1 MEESQ
6 QNPSTAIDELR
17 NRLQEAE
24 DTVRAIRAGEIDALV
39 VTGPLGEKVF
49 ILRGADHPYQVIV
62 EEMNEGAATLS
73 PEGTILY
80 CNRRFADLLETPLEQ
95 IIGSSIQDWFVQDAA
110 FTSLVQG
117 NVRGAAEGR
126 LTRNDSTQV
135 PVFISYNPVVI
146 DDTFCVCIIVADLTE
161 LKHQA
166 ALLEEERLRSEEKMS
181 ESRRLAVMG
190 ATAAVLAHE
199 IANPL
204 NGISTTVQVMQ
215 RHLSIRREAS
225 AQDDF
230 LIMNLAD
237 LKKEIDR
244 LGALLNDFRS
254 LARAPQLHIFPL
266 DLRTLVAEVMKMFS
280 SEAEQFRIL
289 MTQELPAELPLIN
302 ADSER
307 LKQIFINL
315 FKNAVEAMPSGGK
328 LSVSAFPQ
336 AQNLVIHVSDTGSG
350 IPEGVDIFQPFATTK
365 PNGSGLGLSVV
376 RELLS
381 AHGGTI
387 SYTSKKGDG
396 TTFQIVLPLSSPTA
410 GGA

>member
-1 MEESQ
+1 
-6 QNPSTAIDELR
+6 
-17 NRLQEAE
+17 
-24 DTVRAIRAGEIDALV
+24 
-39 VTGPLGEKVF
+39 
-49 ILRGADHPYQVIV
+49 
-62 EEMNEGAATLS
+62 MNEGAATLS
-73 PEGTILY
+73 PEGIILY

-117 NVRGAAEGR
+117 NVRGAVEGR

-161 LKHQA
+161 VKHQA

-215 RHLSIRREAS
+215 RYLSTRREES
-225 AQDDF
+225 ADDF
-230 LIMNLAD
+230 LATSLAD
-237 LKKEIDR
+237 LKTEIDR

-254 LARAPQLHIFPL
+254 LARAPQLHVLPV
-266 DLRTLVAEVMKMFS
+266 DLRTLVGEVMKMFS
-280 SEAEQFRIL
+280 SEAEQFGIL
-289 MTQELPAELPLIN
+289 LTQDLPAELPLIN
-302 ADSER
+302 ADAER
-307 LKQIFINL
+307 LKQIFLNL
-315 FKNAVEAMPSGGK
+315 FKNAIEAMPSGGK
-328 LSVSAFPQ
+328 LSVNAFAQ
-336 AQNLVIHVSDTGSG
+336 AQNLVINVNDTGSG
-350 IPEGVDIFQPFATTK
+350 IPEGVDIFQPFITTK
-365 PNGSGLGLSVV
+365 PHGSGLGLSVV

-387 SYTSKKGDG
+387 SYTSKKGEG
-396 TTFQIVLPLSSPTA
+396 TTFQIVLPIPRPTA
-410 GGA
+410 GGT

>member
-6 QNPSTAIDELR
+6 QNPSPAIDELR

-73 PEGTILY
+73 PQGTILY

-110 FTSLVQG
+110 FMSLVQG

-146 DDTFCVCIIVADLTE
+146 DDTLCVCIIVADLTE

-215 RHLSIRREAS
+215 RYLSSRREAS

-237 LKKEIDR
+237 LKTEIDR
-244 LGALLNDFRS
+244 LGA
-254 LARAPQLHIFPL
+254 
-266 DLRTLVAEVMKMFS
+266 
-280 SEAEQFRIL
+280 
-289 MTQELPAELPLIN
+289 
-302 ADSER
+302 
-307 LKQIFINL
+307 
-315 FKNAVEAMPSGGK
+315 
-328 LSVSAFPQ
+328 SA
-336 AQNLVIHVSDTGSG
+336 
-350 IPEGVDIFQPFATTK
+350 K
-365 PNGSGLGLSVV
+365 
-376 RELLS
+376 
-381 AHGGTI
+381 
-387 SYTSKKGDG
+387 
-396 TTFQIVLPLSSPTA
+396 
-410 GGA
+410 